1 MGTNAFFVQSSI
13 RLLAATSWVSVFLFG
28 LYILAFYF
36 KNAYTGQMAEWNNIL
51 PGLYEAGGNTGNIG
65 IGLHFATGG
74 IILILGCV
82 QLLDFIRR
90 KYLPLHKAIGY
101 VYITSSFLAA
111 IGGLSFVLVRG
122 TIGGTVMDI
131 GFALYGILMLVCS
144 VNTVRY
150 ALGNNLPSHRAWAI
164 RLFALAIGSWLY
176 RMDYGFWFL
185 FAGKLGHTSEFS
197 GWFDYFMD
205 FWFYLPN
212 LFLAEIFIRRNVL
225 DQIRNTWVTVFT
237 SLVLLT
243 ASFFI
248 VVGTYYFTLYYWGPA
263 ILTWFN

>member
-1 MGTNAFFVQSSI
+1 
-13 RLLAATSWVSVFLFG
+13 
-28 LYILAFYF
+28 
-36 KNAYTGQMAEWNNIL
+36 
-51 PGLYEAGGNTGNIG
+51 
-65 IGLHFATGG
+65 
-74 IILILGCV
+74 
-82 QLLDFIRR
+82 
-90 KYLPLHKAIGY
+90 
-101 VYITSSFLAA
+101 
-111 IGGLSFVLVRG
+111 
-122 TIGGTVMDI
+122 
-131 GFALYGILMLVCS
+131 
-144 VNTVRY
+144 
-150 ALGNNLPSHRAWAI
+150 
-164 RLFALAIGSWLY
+164 
-176 RMDYGFWFL
+176 MDYGFWFL